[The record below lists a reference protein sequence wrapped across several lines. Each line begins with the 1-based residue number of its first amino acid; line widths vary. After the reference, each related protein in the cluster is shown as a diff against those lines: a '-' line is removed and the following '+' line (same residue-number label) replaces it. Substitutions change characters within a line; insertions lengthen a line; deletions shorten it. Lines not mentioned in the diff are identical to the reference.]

1 MHVYIR
7 ITYNTLIKLNR
18 TIYCCICLNNKELAK
33 WRCYCQDCQ
42 HKKLTSSKLYFKFSN
57 CCCMLDYLSLKYRCS
72 SNKFHFLLWVEIDRN
87 IFKIQ
92 HYELHLQLLCTVCH
106 KTRVKPSYIFAN
118 HHQKALAV
126 QAGFLL
132 LHHLYTTLDSKKLV
146 SDHRHQTDDSQNFL
160 TPQQQSPIDKEVTN

>member
-106 KTRVKPSYIFAN
+106 KTRVKPSYICKSSPKSIGSSGRFPFAASFV
-118 HHQKALAV
+118 HHFGLKKT
-126 QAGFLL
+126 GF
-132 LHHLYTTLDSKKLV
+132 
-146 SDHRHQTDDSQNFL
+146 
-160 TPQQQSPIDKEVTN
+160 